1 MYCSSDPWP
10 FWNLKF
16 EVSHCTLGCVEPE
29 VTMSGQEGGAG
40 EDILIV
46 SDGGAENTQG

>member
-1 MYCSSDPWP
+1 MTI
-10 FWNLKF
+10 LKPQ
-16 EVSHCTLGCVEPE
+16 VWSHSHCTLGCVEPE